1 MSSMSQNLS
10 HPALYQ
16 QDLVGLIHDIVYA
29 RTLIAAA
36 GGDVREQDEPL
47 RLALRDALS
56 RLDRSDE
63 ERQRILEAARDA
75 AWARLAAELGFD
87 SNSGVDGSVANAA

>member
-1 MSSMSQNLS
+1 MSSISQYSS

-16 QDLVGLIHDIVYA
+16 QDLIGLIHDIVYA
-29 RTLIAAA
+29 RALIAAA

-47 RLALRDALS
+47 RLALRDALD
-56 RLDRSDE
+56 RLEGTDE

-75 AWARLAAELGFD
+75 AWARFATELGID
-87 SNSGVDGSVANAA
+87 LPAGTDGPVANAA